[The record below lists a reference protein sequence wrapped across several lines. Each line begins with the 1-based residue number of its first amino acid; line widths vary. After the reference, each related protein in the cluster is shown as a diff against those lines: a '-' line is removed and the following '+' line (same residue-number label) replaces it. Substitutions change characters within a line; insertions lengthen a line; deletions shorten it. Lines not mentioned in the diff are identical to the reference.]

1 MALRPRPARTQWGKA
16 LELGLEF
23 GSSVVV
29 GLALGYYLDRWLG
42 TEPVLLL
49 VFMLFGFAAGMR
61 SLIRFAQ
68 RQNAPP
74 EDDSGEEDPPERRDS
89 EPPP

>member
-1 MALRPRPARTQWGKA
+1 MPPPPQPARSSWGKA
-16 LELGLEF
+16 LELGLQF

-49 VFMLFGFAAGMR
+49 VFMVFGFAAGMR

-68 RQNAPP
+68 RQAELNNSGTADSRDGP
-74 EDDSGEEDPPERRDS
+74 ES